1 MGLSGN
7 LCLLYHNKMVFY
19 VIDTETDQIV
29 RTIAGT
35 YSTLTISKEGDV
47 WVAGSNGFL
56 RIDPLSLDSEEIVYP
71 EGAAVGSS
79 WGAWN
84 AGSLCASTQKNVL
97 YWTAGG
103 GMFGGGRKVL
113 KYDINKATS
122 SVIYELGQSEE
133 GEQLA
138 FYGAGLRVDP
148 LTDNLI
154 LTVKH
159 DGWGASGAYNW
170 IYKLD
175 NTGHEI
181 THLPLKVIMAVGQVG
196 QAMRRIG
203 MKNIFGFR
211 LFRFLKTANK
221 PQILLNQIM
230 LSPDE
235 EVKIDLSEKVVDYD
249 NTLASIQYYIV
260 AAENKLANISLDGHI
275 LKVVSF
281 AQTGI
286 YTCKIGVLSNGIR
299 VEKEIEIVVIE

>member
-1 MGLSGN
+1 
-7 LCLLYHNKMVFY
+7 
-19 VIDTETDQIV
+19 
-29 RTIAGT
+29 
-35 YSTLTISKEGDV
+35 
-47 WVAGSNGFL
+47 
-56 RIDPLSLDSEEIVYP
+56 
-71 EGAAVGSS
+71 
-79 WGAWN
+79 
-84 AGSLCASTQKNVL
+84 
-97 YWTAGG
+97 
-103 GMFGGGRKVL
+103 MFGGGRKVL

-181 THLPLKVIMAVGQVG
+181 THFALKGDNGSGASWAGNAEDWNEKYFWFPALPL
-196 QAMRRIG
+196 
-203 MKNIFGFR
+203 FED
-211 LFRFLKTANK
+211 ANK

-249 NTLASIQYYIV
+249 NTLASIQYY
-260 AAENKLANISLDGHI
+260 
-275 LKVVSF
+275 
-281 AQTGI
+281 
-286 YTCKIGVLSNGIR
+286 SNGSLKGIHTANPAAWP
-299 VEKEIEIVVIE
+299 